1 VFALDRFIPVHLA
14 RHPAR
19 PRRGR
24 GSTRRHA
31 SPGRDQ
37 HLRIVLPALC
47 GIGVAALAGWMLAG
61 GGLPSTE
68 TVFGQPDPAAL
79 AGSGSAAVRLDSA
92 PSGAAVR
99 IDGATRGKTPLD
111 TWLSPGQHTLNLQH
125 ADALD
130 DDQRLVVSETGA
142 HLDVA
147 LWRRRPDVVP
157 LRPVYPGALLVDA
170 RFLDDGRVALLVS
183 LGAQRGA
190 PSASRELWQV
200 DPTTGQLSRLTVPG
214 VNGPISTMVAAP
226 DGEQVAY
233 VTPGSSSAVTASLWP
248 LNATTPAAP
257 QKESQPESVWVAPLD
272 GPERPRRIFE
282 LPSAGG
288 PVVSGS
294 PERVVDV
301 VWTPDG
307 SRLIAITRQ
316 TGPPARS
323 RVFLL
328 NVAAA
333 GDVDTPPEPAEL
345 VLLPAEVLPGSAVP
359 DPSGRWLALVTHAA
373 AAPGGNDV
381 LNLCVQELQPGGTF
395 RDLADLGS
403 AARPPGAAP
412 IAWAPGT
419 DGSPDRLVFV
429 APVPAAASGGG
440 GMFGIFGI
448 FGSLRAS
455 APPSG
460 LFVANLQASGL
471 QAVQPHRLG
480 SSINTFG
487 PVWRSEGV
495 LYGLARQDEG
505 SLALRSID
513 PATGAVRDV
522 GVRLPAGTG
531 QGTGLAVR
539 WDTSHGD
546 ALLLGHP
553 SNGGID
559 DASLQAWL
567 VSFVPPSSIAAEA
580 SH

>member
-1 VFALDRFIPVHLA
+1 MFALDRFIPIHLGRHAA
-14 RHPAR
+14 RTR
-19 PRRGR
+19 PGR
-24 GSTRRHA
+24 WPTRRRA
-31 SPGRDQ
+31 SPGRIE
-37 HLRIVLPALC
+37 HVRIVLPALC
-47 GIGVAALAGWMLAG
+47 AIGIAALAGWMLAG

-68 TVFGQPDPAAL
+68 AVFGQPNPAAL
-79 AGSGSAAVRLDSA
+79 GSSGSAAVHLDSA

-147 LWRRRPDVVP
+147 LWRRKPDVVP
-157 LRPVYPGALLVDA
+157 LRPVYPGASLVDA
-170 RFLDDGRVALLVS
+170 RFLDDGQVALLVN
-183 LGAQRGA
+183 LRAQPGA
-190 PSASRELWQV
+190 PNASRELWQL
-200 DPTTGQLSRLTVPG
+200 DPTTGQFSRVTVPG
-214 VNGPISTMVAAP
+214 VNGPISTMVLAP

-233 VTPGSSSAVTASLWP
+233 VTPGSSSAVTASRWP
-248 LNATTPAAP
+248 INGTTPAAP

-272 GPERPRRIFE
+272 GTEPRRRIFE
-282 LPSAGG
+282 LPSAGV

-294 PERVVDV
+294 PERIVDV

-333 GDVDTPPEPAEL
+333 GEADTQSGTVEL

-359 DPSGRWLALVTHAA
+359 NPNGRWLALVTHAA
-373 AAPGGNDV
+373 PAPGGNDV
-381 LNLCVQELQPGGTF
+381 LNLCIQELQPGGTF
-395 RDLADLGS
+395 RDLADLGA

-419 DGSPDRLVFV
+419 DERPDRLVFV
-429 APVPAAASGGG
+429 APAPAAATGGG
-440 GMFGIFGI
+440 GFFGVFGA
-448 FGSLRAS
+448 LRAS

-460 LFVANLQASGL
+460 LFVANLEASGL

-480 SSINTFG
+480 SSINTVG

-495 LYGLARQDEG
+495 LYGLARQDDG
-505 SLALRSID
+505 TLALHSID
-513 PATGAVRDV
+513 PTTGAVRDL

-531 QGTGLAVR
+531 QGTGLAAR
-539 WDTSHGD
+539 WDVNHGS
-546 ALLLGHP
+546 ALLLSHP
-553 SNGGID
+553 SNGAGD
-559 DASLQAWL
+559 SASLQAWL
-567 VSFVPPSSIAAEA
+567 VSFVSPSSTAGAT
-580 SH
+580 H